1 MTMQHIGLRISK
13 WLVFPIGST
22 PQLYRKE
29 LRKLPTT
36 LGAFNAAHFCLPR
49 VCYNSVHDANSH

>member
-29 LRKLPTT
+29 LR
-36 LGAFNAAHFCLPR
+36 
-49 VCYNSVHDANSH
+49 